1 MVRMENSCE
10 KVPVMQEGRLVSQK
24 PDGALHGKG
33 MGQIQRVTAQYGGHF
48 SWQYDGAQHAC
59 DTHEILDAEGWV
71 AEQRQDWKTAQRC
84 YGDQVN
90 RFGAE
95 DEDLKKACINK
106 LNRVT
111 KKLNESEKGK
121 PVDMDDAMNGESLID
136 LDE

>member
-1 MVRMENSCE
+1 MIQDQDRCALYHKEAKAYSSMEKWDESAKMYRIARQYDGMVRMCE
-10 KVPVMQEGRLVSQK
+10 
-24 PDGALHGKG
+24 
-33 MGQIQRVTAQYGGHF
+33 
-48 SWQYDGAQHAC
+48 
-59 DTHEILDAEGWV
+59 THEILDAEGWV

-90 RFGAE
+90 KFGSE

-121 PVDMDDAMNGESLID
+121 TVDMDDTMNGDNVID